1 MGTSSPFWRRF
12 RCRFLRWHDW
22 RTFSNPDGQRY
33 RACSVCDRDQPGK
46 YAGMPMT
53 GGALL

>member
-22 RTFSNPDGQRY
+22 QTFSNPDGQRY
-33 RACSVCDRDQPGK
+33 RACSVCDRDQPGQ
-46 YAGMPMT
+46 YPGMPMT